1 MSYPVHEEALAED
14 RLPSVHDQQSANQL
28 RKILASQMTDAGN
41 DVLLTVLDADKKQA
55 DVVLGPMLSNL
66 LIELLRAVG
75 SGNTVISVPLS
86 KKMSTQEAA
95 DVLNVSRPHLIKLL
109 EKGEMPF
116 ETVGRH
122 RRVEARF
129 VFEYQRQ
136 RNKRRSDALSA
147 AFSADADYL

>member
-1 MSYPVHEEALAED
+1 MSYPVREDLLTED

-28 RKILASQMTDAGN
+28 RKILASQMTEAGN
-41 DVLLTVLDADKKQA
+41 DVLLTVLDADKKQS
-55 DVVLGPMLSNL
+55 DVVLGPILSNL

-109 EKGEMPF
+109 ERGDMPY

-122 RRVEARF
+122 RRVEARY
-129 VFEYQRQ
+129 VFAYQSQ
-136 RNKRRSDALSA
+136 RNERRSEALSA
-147 AFSADADYL
+147 AFAADADYL